1 MDAIDKKTEQKK
13 KNENEIKP
21 QIELTIK
28 GESKTAI
35 KKKLEGCEVLLVFNE
50 HNSELKNKVLWLL
63 LEDYQARILDEI
75 RNN

>member
-1 MDAIDKKTEQKK
+1 MDVVDKKTEQKK
-13 KNENEIKP
+13 KNENKIKP

-35 KKKLEGCEVLLVFNE
+35 KKKLEDCEVLLVFKE

-63 LEDYQARILDEI
+63 LEDYQARILDEL

>member
-13 KNENEIKP
+13 KNENEVKP

-28 GESKTAI
+28 GESKKAI